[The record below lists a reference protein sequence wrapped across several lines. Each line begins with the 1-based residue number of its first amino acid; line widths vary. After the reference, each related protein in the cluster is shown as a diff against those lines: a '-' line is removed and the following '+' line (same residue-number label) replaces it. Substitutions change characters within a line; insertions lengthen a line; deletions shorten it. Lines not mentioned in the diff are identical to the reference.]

1 MTDSQNNS
9 DIEPKKSS
17 RKRYGGWWFLAVV
30 VIVYIGT
37 AWFDL
42 ELALRSIG
50 FFSSLLGKVAPVLLL
65 VFGLIFL
72 FNYFLNPQLIQKYL
86 GQQSGLKGWLLAVV
100 GGILST
106 GPVTAWYA
114 MLSDLRQQGMS
125 SSLAAVFL
133 YGRAVKLPL
142 LPLLGYYFGITY
154 ALVLCVYLISF
165 AIINGI
171 LMKEI
176 CDE

>member
-9 DIEPKKSS
+9 DIEPKTNL

-30 VIVYIGT
+30 MVVYLGI
-37 AWFDL
+37 AWFDRDL
-42 ELALRSIG
+42 MLTSIG
-50 FFSSLLGKVAPVLLL
+50 FFISLLSKVAPVLLL

-72 FNYFLNPQLIQKYL
+72 FNYFLNPKLIQKYL

-100 GGILST
+100 GGVLST
-106 GPVTAWYA
+106 GPVTAWYP

-154 ALVLCVYLISF
+154 TLVLCVFLIGF

-171 LMKEI
+171 IMKEI